1 MKSVKLP
8 FGTKSIVHTV
18 FVCLILITANCI
30 NANAQGIAQSGYRLG
45 SGDTISIR
53 VFQEADLSLTATI
66 DSSGVVDYPLVGEV
80 KLNGLTLAEAE
91 AELDKKLR
99 GDYLINPR
107 ITISIDKYRPFF
119 ISGAVKSPGSYEYVP
134 GMTAMQAVVIAGG
147 FTERASKRKVYVTR
161 ENDPAATS
169 NKVNLNEKINAG
181 DTVTVKETFF

>member
-1 MKSVKLP
+1 
-8 FGTKSIVHTV
+8 
-18 FVCLILITANCI
+18 
-30 NANAQGIAQSGYRLG
+30 
-45 SGDTISIR
+45 
-53 VFQEADLSLTATI
+53 
-66 DSSGVVDYPLVGEV
+66 VVDYPLIGEV

-91 AELDKKLR
+91 AELDNKLR

-107 ITISIDKYRPFF
+107 ITISIDEYRPFF
-119 ISGAVKSPGSYEYVP
+119 ISGAVNSPGSYEYVP

>member
-18 FVCLILITANCI
+18 FVCLILIAADCI

-53 VFQEADLSLTATI
+53 VFHEADLSLTATI

-91 AELDKKLR
+91 A
-99 GDYLINPR
+99 
-107 ITISIDKYRPFF
+107 
-119 ISGAVKSPGSYEYVP
+119 
-134 GMTAMQAVVIAGG
+134 
-147 FTERASKRKVYVTR
+147 
-161 ENDPAATS
+161 
-169 NKVNLNEKINAG
+169 
-181 DTVTVKETFF
+181 